1 MLTETVDSRWS
12 SLYKLG
18 GAVAIAIA
26 VLLVGEG
33 VVYAVLPN
41 RSTPVEFLALFRDS
55 WLTGLLN
62 FDLLGMIC
70 YLLFIPMILSLYVAL
85 RRTNRIYHDR
95 WQRCFSWLGLQSSSR
110 QILLFECSRSA
121 ANMKRQKQRRNGRCF
136 WHLARR

>member
-41 RSTPVEFLALFRDS
+41 RSTPVEFLALFRDN

-70 YLLFIPMILSLYVAL
+70 LSPVHPNDPLAL
-85 RRTNRIYHDR
+85 R
-95 WQRCFSWLGLQSSSR
+95 GSSPN
-110 QILLFECSRSA
+110 Q
-121 ANMKRQKQRRNGRCF
+121 
-136 WHLARR
+136 